1 MRKTGK
7 FSCVSRAACGVL
19 AAAMALSLG
28 ACVEPGG
35 KEVLYMKETYKKQ
48 LPELVSFEKAEDLTL
63 VSISGGEGVLSADY
77 VGHASQSAQGLQL
90 SGKAGQTA
98 TVSLDGALQV
108 DDTRRYDIRW
118 HEHMGFAVDLNNPN
132 DFDVKV
138 TLRLYDSEAGEGM
151 YATKE
156 LILRPGTELAFE
168 WMNEEITR
176 FDEVDLTHIDKVEL
190 SATAEKDF
198 VLYTDNWRL
207 LEPYGEKNVYYYDIP
222 GASTSAKYNETA
234 AFVALQGVINR
245 MGPALQLWCGD
256 NGGMDNSWWK
266 IMTAEGYWLN
276 GYNRKELKTFE
287 AVVDKFADRIS
298 GVIIWDEAVPATIN
312 VASTLAGVFNA
323 VPVVYGSAEYE
334 LLVTQKG
341 YKVLYDLR
349 GKFDGKTDP
358 APGVKTTGSPK
369 NDAYL
374 FAKWLVLDA
383 GLCDPLYFGEYQ
395 DSYIISPDQADSRW
409 FVVDRDAMT
418 AKKGFMY
425 DLNYWPNI
433 SADDEVNSPA
443 GVDYNTTCALLDSA
457 WAQLRESHIIEV
469 LGCSNFYGKY
479 TSVYSASEGEWGN
492 IQLITEHH
500 GMLTADA
507 ECRNA
512 SFYYHAPQSHQLVQN
527 APSERAVS
535 SSYEEGKVYVMI
547 EGFDYD
553 GLCQNYGNWQWMAA
567 DRTVST
573 RLIPVSLSA
582 TVMVYKYSPAIMQYY
597 YDTKT
602 EKDFIVGGPSG
613 VGYVLPSHM
622 DERMVELFAEQGKH
636 YYSRLNYKVANFN
649 IDNQIPDD
657 SILEAYSTFATDGYG
672 VTNISGP
679 QVKTKLVN
687 RMVLN
692 VLGGVGSKEATAA
705 AKEMMTQI
713 KYYNPGMKP
722 GDTVFYTARFARA
735 DIGFYDDVAKACQEI
750 YADYNFEFVD
760 PYTYYYYLREYLG
773 GDNNR
778 LSSVTD
784 WDVAERVCAQTTTT
798 VTASFRNDGRDTW
811 KKGDVFGLLQLT
823 DKAGNVVAE
832 LKSKLKN
839 DVKPLQT
846 AELSFDVTWPEKT
859 GDYNVKIQM
868 SDGEKTFEEYFNVAF
883 ETKVRVAETW
893 DELPGSFRPLTPT
906 NQVPH
911 EGSTTI
917 TFKWEES
924 QGAQSYKIVLARD
937 KNFKEVVETAEGLTE
952 ATYTTTVALEDG
964 LHFWKVEATN
974 GVGSVEEI
982 FGSFM
987 HRNESRVK

>member
-1 MRKTGK
+1 
-7 FSCVSRAACGVL
+7 VL

-28 ACVEPGG
+28 ACVKPGG

-48 LPELVSFEKAEDLTL
+48 LPELVSFENAEDLTL

-98 TVSLDGALQV
+98 AVSLDGALQV

-118 HEHMGFAVDLNNPN
+118 HEYMGLAVDLKNPN

-138 TLRLYDSEAGEGM
+138 TLRLYDSEAGEGAH
-151 YATKE
+151 ATKE
-156 LILRPGTELAFE
+156 LILRAGVELTFE

-190 SATAEKDF
+190 SATADKDF
-198 VLYTDNWRL
+198 VLYTDGWRL
-207 LEPYGEKNVYYYDIP
+207 LEPYAEKSVYYYDIP
-222 GASTSAKYNETA
+222 WASTSAKYNETV
-234 AFVALQGVINR
+234 AFVAMQGVINR
-245 MGPALQLWCGD
+245 LGPSLQLWCGD
-256 NGGMDNSWWK
+256 KGGMDNSWWR
-266 IMTAEGYWLN
+266 IMSAEGYWLN
-276 GYNRKELKTFE
+276 GYTRKELKTFE
-287 AVVDKFADRIS
+287 AVVDKFAYRIS
-298 GVIIWDEAVPATIN
+298 GVIIWDEAVPATVN
-312 VASTLAGVFNA
+312 VASTMAGVFNA
-323 VPVVYGSAEYE
+323 VPVVYGTPEYE

-341 YKVLYDLR
+341 YPVLYDLR

-358 APGVKTTGSPK
+358 APGVATTGSPK

-479 TSVYSASEGEWGN
+479 TSVYPAHDGEWGN

-553 GLCQNYGNWQWMAA
+553 GLCQNYGNWQWMAS
-567 DRTVST
+567 DRTTST

-622 DERMVELFAEQGKH
+622 DERMTELFAEQGKH

-679 QVKTKLVN
+679 QVTTKLVN

-692 VLGGVGSKEATAA
+692 VLGGVGSKEANDA

-722 GDTVFYTARFARA
+722 GDTVTYIFTVQNDSEVAINYFIDANIDKDLTGNLPLTVTVTDGRL
-735 DIGFYDDVAKACQEI
+735 DIGE
-750 YADYNFEFVD
+750 
-760 PYTYYYYLREYLG
+760 TRE
-773 GDNNR
+773 
-778 LSSVTD
+778 LSCVIH
-784 WDVAERVCAQTTTT
+784 WPE
-798 VTASFRNDGRDTW
+798 
-811 KKGDVFGLLQLT
+811 
-823 DKAGNVVAE
+823 E
-832 LKSKLKN
+832 KN
-839 DVKPLQT
+839 DPAYCGKT
-846 AELSFDVTWPEKT
+846 ELIIFTI
-859 GDYNVKIQM
+859 NVQQI
-868 SDGEKTFEEYFNVAF
+868 
-883 ETKVRVAETW
+883 
-893 DELPGSFRPLTPT
+893 
-906 NQVPH
+906 
-911 EGSTTI
+911 I
-917 TFKWEES
+917 
-924 QGAQSYKIVLARD
+924 
-937 KNFKEVVETAEGLTE
+937 
-952 ATYTTTVALEDG
+952 
-964 LHFWKVEATN
+964 
-974 GVGSVEEI
+974 
-982 FGSFM
+982 
-987 HRNESRVK
+987 